1 MSRPIVNL
9 SQAVTGFQTHS
20 PNRFTGDEPRTSR
33 GKGRFADRP
42 RPDRGLRPEKK
53 AWAFSPKNSRNG
65 RHYTECT
72 KGVTGGATRGRVKA
86 VSRKHVRR
94 MWRPAMRSE
103 RRMISTKD
111 GSGSGREKGGPRG
124 GKLSSIS
131 RRFRDKP
138 RKRAREISEAGR
150 VKGYAG
156 SRQVG
161 AMRSEPRMT
170 RRARIK
176 AAVAWI
182 LSARS
187 AISAVGWRALGRAA
201 KSAEGTKKAEWTE

>member
-1 MSRPIVNL
+1 MCRGESDPLTLPPLLDGAGATPFLNKLCKRSGAGALRMKRQMNRPGNE
-9 SQAVTGFQTHS
+9 QAHRKSVTGCDRFSDPLT
-20 PNRFTGDEPRTSR
+20 NRFTGDEPRTSR

-42 RPDRGLRPEKK
+42 RPDLGLRPEKK

-65 RHYTECT
+65 RHYTEWT

-94 MWRPAMRSE
+94 MGRPAMRSE
-103 RRMISTKD
+103 RRTISTKD
-111 GSGSGREKGGPRG
+111 ASGSGREKGGPRG

-150 VKGYAG
+150 VKGTLEAG
-156 SRQVG
+156 RWE
-161 AMRSEPRMT
+161 R
-170 RRARIK
+170 
-176 AAVAWI
+176 
-182 LSARS
+182 
-187 AISAVGWRALGRAA
+187 
-201 KSAEGTKKAEWTE
+201 